1 MDLDF
6 LRNASETF
14 RDWQSGKKSLRDMT
28 DPELVSFEEY
38 LRLYLMLLPAG
49 GSAPPAVPSRPKLL
63 KKVLLSAPIFVMLF
77 FLVYSMIRGL

>member
-6 LRNASETF
+6 LRNASEIF
-14 RDWQSGKKSLRDMT
+14 RGWQSGKKSLRDMT

-49 GSAPPAVPSRPKLL
+49 GSAPPSVPSRHKLL
-63 KKVLLSAPIFVMLF
+63 KKVLLSMPIFVMLF
-77 FLVYSMIRGL
+77 LFVYSMIRGL